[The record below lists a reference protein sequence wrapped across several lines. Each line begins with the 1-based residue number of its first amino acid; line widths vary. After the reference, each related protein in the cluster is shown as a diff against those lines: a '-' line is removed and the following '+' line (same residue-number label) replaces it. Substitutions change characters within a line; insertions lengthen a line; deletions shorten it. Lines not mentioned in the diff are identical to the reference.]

1 MRISINLATRPFV
14 ELRPLLARLRLVMG
28 GLTLLALALALGV
41 YALSRK
47 AADATF
53 QMDLLRDQTVRVQSA
68 TAANEAKM
76 RRPENQG
83 VLARTQFLN
92 TLFARKGFSWTAVMM
107 DLEHVLPQGV
117 QVTAIDPVVSKQG
130 DVSIRLRVTGDR
142 DRAIQLVR
150 NLERT
155 DRFIGPRL
163 VGESA
168 LNADKARAIG
178 AGQTSP
184 GGFQNISAPGE
195 APVAGV
201 EFEIMSGYTPLL
213 ERRIAQK
220 GEVNH
225 D

>member
-14 ELRPLLARLRLVMG
+14 ELRPLLARLRLIMG
-28 GLTLLALALALGV
+28 GLALLAVLIAFGA
-41 YALSRK
+41 YAVSRK
-47 AADATF
+47 AADATAEI
-53 QMDLLRDQTVRVQSA
+53 DLLKDQTARVQSA

-76 RRPENQG
+76 RRPENEG

-92 TLFARKGFSWTAVMM
+92 LLFARKGFSWTAVMM

-117 QVTAIDPVVSKQG
+117 QVTAIDPVISKEG

-155 DRFIGPRL
+155 DRFLGPRL

-178 AGQTSP
+178 AGQASP
-184 GGFQNISAPGE
+184 GGLQNVSALGD
-195 APVAGV
+195 APVGGV
-201 EFEIMSGYTPLL
+201 EFDIISGYTPLL
-213 ERRIAQK
+213 ERRAAQK
-220 GEVNH
+220 EAGKP
-225 D
+225 